1 MKETA
6 QEKPKKEEKVSRN
19 KETIFRVAMELFL
32 AKGYDA
38 TTTNDICAAAGI
50 TKPTLYYYAKSKR
63 HLFYLLHMET
73 IDKDLKPHLEK
84 VSAITDPLERLEQ
97 MIKGYAEIMCL
108 RPELRI
114 LIHETL
120 AIKDNYFREVRRMW
134 KSHYYLLRNTI
145 AELQKDGIILNKAK
159 PSRLALLLLGMLTWI
174 TFWFDYNRKEEAGE
188 IASTAV
194 DLVFK
199 GLSVNPV
206 VEPCPETCSTTRSPG
221 IIPPKIS

>member
-1 MKETA
+1 MEYLMKETA

-38 TTTNDICAAAGI
+38 TTTNDICSAAGI

-84 VSAITDPLERLEQ
+84 VSVISDPLQRLEQ
-97 MIKGYAEIMCL
+97 MIEGYAVIMCL
-108 RPELRI
+108 RPELRV

-120 AIKDNYFREVRRMW
+120 GIKDNYFKEVRQMW
-134 KSHYYLLRNTI
+134 KNHYYLLRSTI
-145 AELQKDGIILNKAK
+145 SELQKCGMVLNKAK

-174 TFWFDYNRKEEAGE
+174 TFWFDYNRKEEVGE
-188 IASTAV
+188 IASAAV
-194 DLVFK
+194 ELVFK
-199 GLSVNPV
+199 GLSVK
-206 VEPCPETCSTTRSPG
+206 R
-221 IIPPKIS
+221 

>member
-1 MKETA
+1 MKKTP
-6 QEKPKKEEKVSRN
+6 QEEPKKEEKVSRN

-84 VSAITDPLERLEQ
+84 VSAIKEPLTRLEQ
-97 MIKGYAEIMCL
+97 MIEGYAVIMCR
-108 RPELRI
+108 RPELRV

-120 AIKDNYFREVRRMW
+120 GIKDSYFREVRQMW
-134 KSHYYLLRNTI
+134 KSHYYLLRDTI
-145 AELQKDGIILNKAK
+145 SELQRNGTILNKAK

-174 TFWFDYNRKEEAGE
+174 TFWFDYDRKEDAGE

-194 DLVFK
+194 ELVFK
-199 GLSVNPV
+199 GLSVNPRRPV
-206 VEPCPETCSTTRSPG
+206 SA
-221 IIPPKIS
+221 

>member
-1 MKETA
+1 MKNTQ
-6 QEKPKKEEKVSRN
+6 QEEPRKEERVSRN
-19 KETIFRVAMELFL
+19 KETIFKVAMELFL

-38 TTTNDICAAAGI
+38 TTTNDICAAAGV

-63 HLFYLLHMET
+63 HLFYMLHMET

-84 VSAITDPLERLEQ
+84 VSAIEDPLTRLEQ
-97 MIKGYAEIMCL
+97 MIEGYAIIMCR

-120 AIKDNYFREVRRMW
+120 GIKDNYFREVRQMW

-145 AELQKDGIILNKAK
+145 SELQKSGVILNSAK

-174 TFWFDYNRKEEAGE
+174 TFWFDYSRKEEVEE
-188 IASTAV
+188 IASAAV
-194 DLVFK
+194 ELVFK
-199 GLSVNPV
+199 GLSVNPAPDPA
-206 VEPCPETCSTTRSPG
+206 EKSAAPLL
-221 IIPPKIS
+221 

>member
-1 MKETA
+1 MKKIA
-6 QEKPKKEEKVSRN
+6 QEEPRKEERVSRN
-19 KETIFRVAMELFL
+19 KETIFKVAMELFL

-38 TTTNDICAAAGI
+38 TTTNDICAAAGV

-63 HLFYLLHMET
+63 HLFYMLHMET

-84 VSAITDPLERLEQ
+84 VSAIKDPLKRLEQ
-97 MIKGYAEIMCL
+97 MIEGYAVIMCR

-120 AIKDNYFREVRRMW
+120 GIKDNYFREVRQMW

-145 AELQKDGIILNKAK
+145 SELQKSGVILNSAK

-174 TFWFDYNRKEEAGE
+174 TFWFDYSRKEEVEE

-194 DLVFK
+194 ELVFK
-199 GLSVNPV
+199 GLSVNP
-206 VEPCPETCSTTRSPG
+206 RA
-221 IIPPKIS
+221 

>member
-1 MKETA
+1 MEKA
-6 QEKPKKEEKVSRN
+6 QQKKPKKDEKVSRN
-19 KETIFRVAMELFL
+19 RETIFRVAMELFL

-84 VSAITDPLERLEQ
+84 VSSIKDPLGRLEQ
-97 MIKGYAEIMCL
+97 MIRGYAEIMCL
-108 RPELRI
+108 RPELRV

-120 AIKDNYFREVRRMW
+120 AIKDNYFREVRQMW
-134 KSHYYLLRNTI
+134 KSHYYLLRDTI
-145 AELQKDGIILNKAK
+145 AELQKRGIILSKAK

-174 TFWFDYNRKEEAGE
+174 TFWFDYSRKEDAGE
-188 IASTAV
+188 IADAAV
-194 DLVFK
+194 ELVFK
-199 GLSVNPV
+199 GLSIVNS
-206 VEPCPETCSTTRSPG
+206 E
-221 IIPPKIS
+221 